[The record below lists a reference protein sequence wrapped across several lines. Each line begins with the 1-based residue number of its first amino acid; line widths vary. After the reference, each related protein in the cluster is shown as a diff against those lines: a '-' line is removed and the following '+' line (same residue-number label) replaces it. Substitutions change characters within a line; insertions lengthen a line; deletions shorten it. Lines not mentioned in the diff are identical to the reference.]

1 MGNTLPTTPIKIPT
15 TTTPKLSYQQIHGTT
30 RVGDTLRSVGSTLFS
45 KENVSTLFSAGV
57 GFLSTKLQD
66 SAAKKGNQQAIDYE
80 NAKARTLAEQNK
92 LLQSQQQA
100 PTSGGQTFM
109 PSDLGGSTPPPPSGT
124 PKWVL
129 PVAIGGGVLILGTVV
144 FLAMRG
150 KNKS

>member
-1 MGNTLPTTPIKIPT
+1 MPPTLPTTT
-15 TTTPKLSYQQIHGTT
+15 APKLSYKQINGTS

-45 KENVSTLFSAGV
+45 KENISTLFSGAV
-57 GFLSTKLQD
+57 GYVSTRLQD
-66 SAAKKGNQQAIDYE
+66 SASKKGNQQAIDYE

-92 LLQSQQQA
+92 LLQSQQQ
-100 PTSGGQTFM
+100 PISGGTL
-109 PSDLGGSTPPPPSGT
+109 PPLDLGGSTPPPPSGT

>member
-1 MGNTLPTTPIKIPT
+1 MANTLPKTSIKLPT
-15 TTTPKLSYQQIHGTT
+15 TATPKMSYKQTYGTT
-30 RVGDTLRSVGSTLFS
+30 RVGDTLRSAGSTLFS

-57 GFLSTKLQD
+57 GYVSTRLQD
-66 SAAKKGNQQAIDYE
+66 SASKKGNQQAIDYE

-100 PTSGGQTFM
+100 PTSGGTM
-109 PSDLGGSTPPPPSGT
+109 PPLDLGGSTTPPKSGT

-150 KNKS
+150 KNK